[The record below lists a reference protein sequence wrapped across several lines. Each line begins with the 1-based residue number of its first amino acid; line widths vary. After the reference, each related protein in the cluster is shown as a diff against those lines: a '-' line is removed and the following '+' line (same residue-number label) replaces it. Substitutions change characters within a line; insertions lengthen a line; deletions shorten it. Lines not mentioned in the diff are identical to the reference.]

1 MFSNKSIHVRWSM
14 SLFCSVCLSAC
25 VCVSSYN
32 NDNFF
37 FTRKFTLTKSD
48 YNRAW
53 NNTLDSL
60 SKRKTCD
67 ILTCTHFEYD
77 LINMESCVRRTHN
90 TITCWNVRCYSNS
103 VCSQTAQLANLLR
116 SQTMLSKWTDEIH
129 SIMALVA
136 PISKSKV
143 QSFQSIVAHNTIW
156 LNFND
161 FLTLSQ
167 RSHTETMG
175 NIVTRMVLIYN
186 ISLSRSIILGNNWIS
201 WRWQSING
209 HILYPKNMP
218 KWIVVGNLFAPFSS
232 FRTNVN
238 EFEYVCVWVWWTRTP
253 MI

>member
-1 MFSNKSIHVRWSM
+1 M

-90 TITCWNVRCYSNS
+90 TITYWNVRCYSNS

-129 SIMALVA
+129 SIMAGG
-136 PISKSKV
+136 PDIQIKS
-143 QSFQSIVAHNTIW
+143 A
-156 LNFND
+156 
-161 FLTLSQ
+161 
-167 RSHTETMG
+167 
-175 NIVTRMVLIYN
+175 
-186 ISLSRSIILGNNWIS
+186 II
-201 WRWQSING
+201 SINCCTQ
-209 HILYPKNMP
+209 Y
-218 KWIVVGNLFAPFSS
+218 NLIKFQRFSNLIATLTYRNNGQHS
-232 FRTNVN
+232 NQNGFD
-238 EFEYVCVWVWWTRTP
+238 
-253 MI
+253 I